1 MRRWPPES
9 VPVRGD
15 TRGDDGPSWV
25 LIRYCL
31 ALWSIFCVIVGL
43 AEQIAGTLRNRYPDE
58 PEKRVSHETIYNALY
73 VMPKGELRTELLGCL
88 RQARRIRR
96 PRARGEDRRGQIQD
110 MVSLHV
116 RPPEVE
122 DRLIPGHWEGD
133 LIKGAFSRSAVG
145 TWQRGSNE
153 NTNGLLRQYLPKG
166 DRPDGVH
173 ARRPE
178 SDCLANE

>member
-1 MRRWPPES
+1 MGRNMRRRPPES
-9 VPVRGD
+9 VPGRGD
-15 TRGDDGPSWV
+15 TRRRWPKLGPH
-25 LIRYCL
+25 RCCL
-31 ALWSIFCVIVGL
+31 ALWSIFSVIVGL

-116 RPPEVE
+116 RPPAVE
-122 DRLIPGHWEGD
+122 DRLIPGHWRG
-133 LIKGAFSRSAVG
+133 ISSKGRSTVRRLESGSEDRMRTPTGFSVSIFRKAPTCRDSRK
-145 TWQRGSNE
+145 TI
-153 NTNGLLRQYLPKG
+153 
-166 DRPDGVH
+166 
-173 ARRPE
+173 
-178 SDCLANE
+178 

>member
-1 MRRWPPES
+1 MAQA
-9 VPVRGD
+9 
-15 TRGDDGPSWV
+15 GPSHRVVWRCGYF
-25 LIRYCL
+25 LRER
-31 ALWSIFCVIVGL
+31 WSP
-43 AEQIAGTLRNRYPDE
+43 EQIAGALRNCYPDK

-88 RQARRIRR
+88 RQAKRIRR

-133 LIKGAFSRSAVG
+133 LIDLPRILKA
-145 TWQRGSNE
+145 QRCCDEGS
-153 NTNGLLRQYLPKG
+153 GI
-166 DRPDGVH
+166 H
-173 ARRPE
+173 ARNHLNARPKDPLGYADFHSKRKSALFE
-178 SDCLANE
+178 SDPGMTYFQQKM